1 MFERYSD
8 SSSSFITLDSS
19 VPSVYKQLHRAAKAK
34 QKLKIRV
41 TVTDKPAPK
50 AAETTKPGPALP
62 ERLSTRCYVH
72 PYISDPTKTESESIP
87 LPTLEQMWSLRDS
100 TTIDPPAKAS
110 SEQLGDVVQDNV
122 QQAQKLFCWPI
133 SEKAGFSDATKA
145 VFEKKIPGIAET
157 KENIVEKD
165 TEDEAPVPQSWSD
178 RQFFANHATMTQKL
192 DMIRNAKGRN
202 FAIPGTAFTICCN
215 KCDKAIPDA
224 HWHCG
229 ICDRGDFDLCGDCVE
244 KGNLCE
250 DEDHFLIK
258 RFVKDGRVIA
268 STTETIAPKKIPAKV
283 ETEEK
288 VPGAFTAELKRE
300 DSGERLD
307 LSRTCNC
314 CVGGRNCS
322 LSTCHDMILISV
334 VFEEPNFVTCTIC
347 EDYDLCIPCHV
358 GLKHGHHPSHTF
370 EPASKDTILDVLAV
384 TLCAPGRNMRHWA
397 ICDGCDKVC

>member
-19 VPSVYKQLHRAAKAK
+19 IPSVYKQLHRAAKAK

-41 TVTDKPAPK
+41 TITDKSVPK
-50 AAETTKPGPALP
+50 PVETPEPGPALP

-72 PYISDPTKTESESIP
+72 PYISDPTKTESESIALES
-87 LPTLEQMWSLRDS
+87 LPTLEQLRNTPSS
-100 TTIDPPAKAS
+100 TTLVPPVKAS
-110 SEQLGDVVQDNV
+110 PEQPRDVVQDNV
-122 QQAQKLFCWPI
+122 QQAHKLFCWPI
-133 SEKAGFSDATKA
+133 SESAGFSEATKA
-145 VFEKKIPGIAET
+145 VFEKKNAGIAEK

-202 FAIPGTAFTICCN
+202 FSIPGANFTICCN

-244 KGNLCE
+244 KGNMCE
-250 DEDHFLIK
+250 DEDHCLIK
-258 RFVKDGRVIA
+258 RFVKDGKVIA
-268 STTETIAPKKIPAKV
+268 STTETIARKKVPAKV

-300 DSGERLD
+300 ESRERLD

-314 CVGGRNCS
+314 CVGGRNYS
-322 LSTCHDMILISV
+322 LLSV
-334 VFEEPNFVTCTIC
+334 MV
-347 EDYDLCIPCHV
+347 
-358 GLKHGHHPSHTF
+358 
-370 EPASKDTILDVLAV
+370 
-384 TLCAPGRNMRHWA
+384 
-397 ICDGCDKVC
+397 